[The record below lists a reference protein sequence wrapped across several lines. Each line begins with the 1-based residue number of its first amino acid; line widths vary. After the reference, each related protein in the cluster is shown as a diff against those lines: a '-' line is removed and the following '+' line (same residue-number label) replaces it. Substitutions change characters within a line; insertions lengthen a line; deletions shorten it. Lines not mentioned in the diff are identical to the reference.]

1 MADWRDW
8 KQYRSH
14 LRIEDRSSGQLVA
27 LEPNAFQRRI
37 REAIVLADREGRPA
51 RLIILKSRRM
61 GSSTL
66 VQATLAHRMF
76 TRARYSTVTIAHD
89 DDSSGYLHEMASTMW
104 EELPESL
111 RSFAGGKQVGVR
123 GKRLSLGNGSTSRTQ
138 TAANTSAGRGK
149 GARAIHASE
158 VAFWD
163 DAKKTLLAVRS
174 MVPDEPGT
182 LVVLESTANGVG
194 DEFHREW
201 MRARSG
207 ASGYVALFAAWF
219 EDERNQLPV
228 PPDGLGDLDE
238 EESHLR
244 ERGVTDEQL
253 SWRRWAIENR
263 CGGDIDQFHQ
273 EYPSSDTEAFITSG
287 RTYWKERDLARVV
300 VDEAGRRGRIEG
312 EPIRGGSSL
321 RFVAHRQGPLAL
333 YDLPRRDG
341 RRYVVFVDPADT
353 LTLDDAEALNDRRL
367 TRDPCAMQVVDC
379 STGAQVAEWHGDL
392 DGDLLAYEAAR
403 VGYLFGTAEVA
414 VEATGGYGA
423 IVLSKLWSELSY
435 PNIYVEEEHS
445 KTDQRVTRRLGWH
458 TTTLTRP
465 EMLDALT
472 AVLRERPHLLKSAE
486 LLGEMRTFVLNRRGK
501 PVAASGCHDDRV
513 MAAAG
518 AYALYLRRVQAPV
531 RAEKRKRLRGEQSSV
546 IAAAPRV

>member
-1 MADWRDW
+1 VSDWRDW
-8 KQYRSH
+8 KQYRAH
-14 LRIEDRSSGQLVA
+14 LRIEDRSSGQLVS
-27 LEPNAFQRRI
+27 LQPNAFQRRI
-37 REAIVLADREGRPA
+37 REAIVAADREGRPA

-76 TRARYSTVTIAHD
+76 TRPRYSTVTIAHD

-104 EELPESL
+104 DELPEVL
-111 RSFAGGKQVGVR
+111 RQRAQGKMVGVR

-138 TAANTSAGRGK
+138 TAANTTAGRGK

-238 EESHLR
+238 EESLLV
-244 ERGVTDEQL
+244 ERGVTPEQI

-287 RTYWKERDLARVV
+287 RTYWKERDLAQ
-300 VDEAGRRGRIEG
+300 VDVDQEPRRGRVEG
-312 EPIRGGSSL
+312 DPIRGGGSL
-321 RFVAHRQGPLAL
+321 RFVAHRQGPLSL
-333 YDLPRRDG
+333 YGLPQRDG

-367 TRDPCAMQVVDC
+367 TRDPCCMQVVDC
-379 STGAQVAEWHGDL
+379 STGLQVAEWHGDL

-423 IVLSKLWSELSY
+423 IVLSKLWNELGY
-435 PNIYVEEEHS
+435 PNVYVEEEHS
-445 KTDQRVTRRLGWH
+445 KVDHKVTRRLGWH

-472 AVLRERPHLLKSAE
+472 AVLRERPHLLRSAE

-513 MAAAG
+513 MAMAG

-531 RAEKRKRLRGEQSSV
+531 RLEKRKRPKGVQSSV